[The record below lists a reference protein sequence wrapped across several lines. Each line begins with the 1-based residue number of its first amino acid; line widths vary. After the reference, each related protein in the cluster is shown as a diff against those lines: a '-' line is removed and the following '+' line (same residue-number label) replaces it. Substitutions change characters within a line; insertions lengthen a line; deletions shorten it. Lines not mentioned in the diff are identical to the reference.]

1 MIWDF
6 GPESKKQLT
15 ENPLIFVK
23 LKGMKDK
30 TQNKSVDLFV
40 SPEGFFQEL
49 VQKGL
54 TQRKVKTIP
63 LVETYLV
70 NLLQHYLDA
79 RNLFESNYINEAGQ
93 KSPQTL
99 AETYLTA
106 QSSDIPTRIEMLRKL
121 GDRTLYISG
130 FFGDSLSRKIVD
142 IDYYADIGGAAYASL
157 AHCTREDTMAKVYST
172 FSSQFLE
179 FVDVLTY
186 ISHHSFVKSDESI
199 LRLYDRYMRTGS
211 ELAREKLVE
220 MGVLTLPQDQV
231 KLGKQG

>member
-1 MIWDF
+1 MREKASN
-6 GPESKKQLT
+6 G
-15 ENPLIFVK
+15 
-23 LKGMKDK
+23 
-30 TQNKSVDLFV
+30 SVELFV

-54 TQRKVKTIP
+54 SQRKIQTYP
-63 LVETYLV
+63 LVENYLV

-79 RNLFESNYINEAGQ
+79 RNLFESEYANESGQ
-93 KSPQTL
+93 KNPTTL
-99 AETYLTA
+99 AEMYLTA
-106 QSSDIPTRIEMLRKL
+106 QNAEPPARVELLRKL

-142 IDYYADIGGAAYASL
+142 IDYYAEIGGAAYASL
-157 AHCTREDTMAKVYST
+157 AHCTREDTMVKVYDT
-172 FSSQFLE
+172 FSRRFLD

-220 MGVLTLPQDQV
+220 MGVLALPQDQV

>member
-1 MIWDF
+1 M
-6 GPESKKQLT
+6 KQ
-15 ENPLIFVK
+15 
-23 LKGMKDK
+23 K
-30 TQNKSVDLFV
+30 TPDTSVELFV
-40 SPEGFFQEL
+40 TPEGFFKEL

-54 TQRKVKTIP
+54 SQRKVKAIP
-63 LVETYLV
+63 LVENYLV

-79 RNLFESNYINEAGQ
+79 RNLFESTYANESGQ

-106 QSSDIPTRIEMLRKL
+106 QNADASTKVEMLRKL

-130 FFGDSLSRKIVD
+130 FFGDSLSRKVVD

-157 AHCTREDTMAKVYST
+157 AHCTREDTMVKVYST
-172 FSSQFLE
+172 FSKQFLE

-186 ISHHSFVKSDESI
+186 ISHHSFIKSDESI

-220 MGVLTLPQDQV
+220 MGVLTIPQDQV

>member
-1 MIWDF
+1 MISMK
-6 GPESKKQLT
+6 P
-15 ENPLIFVK
+15 K
-23 LKGMKDK
+23 L
-30 TQNKSVDLFV
+30 QEKSVELFV

-54 TQRKVKTIP
+54 TQRKIQTFP
-63 LVETYLV
+63 LVESYLV
-70 NLLQHYLDA
+70 NLLQKYLDA
-79 RNLFESNYINEAGQ
+79 RNLFENEYLNESGQ
-93 KSPQTL
+93 KAPQTL
-99 AETYLTA
+99 AEAYLTA
-106 QSSDIPTRIEMLRKL
+106 QNADSATRIEMLRKL
-121 GDRTLYISG
+121 GDKTLYISG

-142 IDYYADIGGAAYASL
+142 VDYYAEIGGAAYASL
-157 AHCTREDTMAKVYST
+157 AHCTREDTMAKVYTT
-172 FSSQFLE
+172 FSHRFLD

-186 ISHHSFVKSDESI
+186 ISHHSFIKSDESI